1 MVIIE
6 LSIKNLDSMEPK
18 KVCSICNKTSKALFR
33 CRYDHKKIWEF
44 LCQECL
50 SVIKLK
56 YKDNYQYGGT
66 KKFK

>member
-1 MVIIE
+1 MKYP
-6 LSIKNLDSMEPK
+6 LNNNFDSMKPK
-18 KVCSICNKTSKALFR
+18 KFVVYATKAQKL
-33 CRYDHKKIWEF
+33 YLDVDMIIQKIWEF

-56 YKDNYQYGGT
+56 HKDNYQYGGT